1 MALIPARTSASIVGS
16 FLGLSIVLSPAVFG
30 GAPAINPD
38 EGRPHVGWKDAGLVV
53 GRVAFVSG
61 TVASVRKAG
70 RLTFL
75 DFDDASREGFVGV
88 IFQDA
93 LGKFPESPETLYKGK
108 NVQLRGIVTTYQ
120 GQPQIQL
127 SDPSQVKVLSELPAA
142 QYQPPRAVTTGAELT
157 IGTYNVLN
165 LFDEID
171 DPYYLDENTLTK
183 PREQLERLAKTVHS
197 VNADVLALEEVE
209 NRSYLERFVEVFL
222 ADMGYQHVVL
232 FEGNDSRGIDVA
244 VLSRVPVGVTRSNRH
259 RTFPGPDGKPMVF
272 ERDLLQVELLPD
284 GAPPFEM
291 WVVHLKSNYEGREY
305 AEPIRKAEAAE
316 VRRQLD
322 ARLAKDAKARIV
334 LCGDF
339 NDTPDSA
346 TLATI
351 IGSGPTAMRSF
362 YGDLSAD
369 NRVTYNQPPHL
380 TMIDFLLA
388 TPAMAESFV
397 PGSYRVLPGTI
408 ESSGSDHNP
417 VFAKVKAR

>member
-1 MALIPARTSASIVGS
+1 MALKHARIAASIVLA
-16 FLGLSIVLSPAVFG
+16 FLALAMAAPSAALG

-38 EGRPHVGWKDAGLVV
+38 EGRPRVGWKDAGMVV

-61 TVASVRKAG
+61 KVESVRKAG

-93 LGKFPESPETLYKGK
+93 LGEFPESPEKLYGGK
-108 NVQLRGIVTTYQ
+108 FVQLRGIVATYQ

-142 QYQPPRAVTTGAELT
+142 EYHAPRAVTPGAEIT
-157 IGTYNVLN
+157 IGTYNILN
-165 LFDEID
+165 LFDEFD
-171 DPYYLDENTLTK
+171 DPYYLDENTRTK
-183 PREQLERLAKTVHS
+183 PREQLERLAKTIHT
-197 VNADVLALEEVE
+197 VNADVLALQEVE
-209 NRSYLERFVEVFL
+209 NRAYLERFVEVFL

-244 VLSRVPVGVTRSNRH
+244 LLSRVPVGVTRSNRH
-259 RTFPGPDGKPMVF
+259 RAFAGADGKPMIF
-272 ERDLLQVELLPD
+272 ERDLLQVELVPE
-284 GAPPFEM
+284 GAPRFEM

-322 ARLAKDAKARIV
+322 ARLAADPKARVV

-346 TLATI
+346 TLSTVV
-351 IGSGPTAMRSF
+351 GSGAGAMRTF
-362 YGDLSAD
+362 YADLSAD

-417 VFAKVKAR
+417 VFAKVKIR